1 MIREKHFNIAII
13 SIIAAVLTY
22 LVFYGGVSIDSI
34 IGIGG
39 AIGVN
44 VSWLLAIGFGLQYF
58 QLGTKKDIQAEIFEE
73 HNIAAGIYQAGI
85 WIALAIVIGKG
96 VF

>member
-1 MIREKHFNIAII
+1 MIREKHFNIVII
-13 SIIAAVLTY
+13 LVVAAVLAY
-22 LVFYGGVSIDSI
+22 MVVFGNVNINSI

-58 QLGTKKDIQAEIFEE
+58 QLGTKKDIQA

-96 VF
+96 IF